1 MIIILPET
9 SIRISRNKSIINYIS
24 CVEIQSAQ
32 GENTGT
38 WTDQISIQFPDTTD
52 PLKLGPIIIDVK
64 QSNCQSHLRLTPV
77 KSIKKIRSIK
87 LWSFMSRY
95 THALLSF
102 PRSFLAV
109 NHHNKKN
116 WAPSILTHN
125 LWLIFMGMKQKE
137 ILMADS
143 KKLSFSKSPILNIF
157 LRKGLSSKPSGKMIV
172 APNLCFL
179 S

>member
-1 MIIILPET
+1 MWRPKVSLNRDCTVCSNINSIYKWHMYTIKSIIDENVLIIILPET

-109 NHHNKKN
+109 NHHNKK
-116 WAPSILTHN
+116 
-125 LWLIFMGMKQKE
+125 
-137 ILMADS
+137 
-143 KKLSFSKSPILNIF
+143 KLSPIHSNT
-157 LRKGLSSKPSGKMIV
+157 
-172 APNLCFL
+172 
-179 S
+179 

>member
-9 SIRISRNKSIINYIS
+9 SIRISRNKFIINYIS

-77 KSIKKIRSIK
+77 KINKKSDQIK
-87 LWSFMSRY
+87 LWSFMKTIERS
-95 THALLSF
+95 
-102 PRSFLAV
+102 SFLSKLWYFQYKSKQRVTVFLKWTDFSECPV
-109 NHHNKKN
+109 NT
-116 WAPSILTHN
+116 ST
-125 LWLIFMGMKQKE
+125 Q
-137 ILMADS
+137 
-143 KKLSFSKSPILNIF
+143 
-157 LRKGLSSKPSGKMIV
+157 V
-172 APNLCFL
+172 
-179 S
+179 

>member
-1 MIIILPET
+1 MAIFIVLWPYLLTTKLRWLQKIILGTLMSILIIILPET

-109 NHHNKKN
+109 NHHNKK
-116 WAPSILTHN
+116 L
-125 LWLIFMGMKQKE
+125 
-137 ILMADS
+137 
-143 KKLSFSKSPILNIF
+143 SPIHSNT
-157 LRKGLSSKPSGKMIV
+157 
-172 APNLCFL
+172 
-179 S
+179 

>member
-64 QSNCQSHLRLTPV
+64 QSNCQSHFRLTSV
-77 KSIKKIRSIK
+77 KSIKKSDQ
-87 LWSFMSRY
+87 LSY
-95 THALLSF
+95 DHLLIEKS
-102 PRSFLAV
+102 V
-109 NHHNKKN
+109 QKNMKKHGLQLRI
-116 WAPSILTHN
+116 S
-125 LWLIFMGMKQKE
+125 
-137 ILMADS
+137 
-143 KKLSFSKSPILNIF
+143 LNNVPPWTTYVP
-157 LRKGLSSKPSGKMIV
+157 LE
-172 APNLCFL
+172 
-179 S
+179 